1 MGTGET
7 APMRQS
13 RSTDQMSTSGASSQ
27 QLPIQVNNLLIQTQI
42 VPGPPLMEMCY
53 LSEYGLCSVSL
64 ENMLYLVGGQTTVA
78 DCYNTASDE
87 WRTISVMKERRMEC
101 GAVVINGCIY
111 VTGGYSYSK
120 GTYLQSIE
128 KYDPQLDS
136 WEIVGTLPSP
146 SRSHGCVCVLS
157 V

>member
-1 MGTGET
+1 MGTEET

-13 RSTDQMSTSGASSQ
+13 RSTDQTSTSGVLSQ
-27 QLPIQVNNLLIQTQI
+27 QPPIQVRNHVIPSKMTSGLSWI
-42 VPGPPLMEMCY
+42 VIFYFP
-53 LSEYGLCSVSL
+53 EYGLCSVSL

-78 DCYNTASDE
+78 DCYNTVSDE
-87 WRTISVMKERRMEC
+87 WRTISMMKERRMEC

-111 VTGGYSYSK
+111 VSGGYSYSK

-146 SRSHGCVCVLS
+146 TRSHGCVCVLS